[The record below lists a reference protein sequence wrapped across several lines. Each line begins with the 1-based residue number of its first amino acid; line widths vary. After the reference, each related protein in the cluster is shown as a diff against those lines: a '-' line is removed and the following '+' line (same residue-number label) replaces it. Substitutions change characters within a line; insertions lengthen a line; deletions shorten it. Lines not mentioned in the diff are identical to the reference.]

1 MTDLELIIHE
11 TARHDVDE
19 HVEYLDDRDPN
30 MAERFHSEL
39 AHVFERLTSFPAF
52 GQLWPSPNPAHHDLR
67 RAALPTL
74 PFSVFYRPT
83 RAIIEVVRVLH
94 HAQDVPPLLDDL

>member
-1 MTDLELIIHE
+1 VTDLELIIHE

-67 RAALPTL
+67 RAVMPTL
-74 PFSVFYRPT
+74 PFSVFYRST
-83 RAIIEVVRVLH
+83 RTTIEVIRVLH
-94 HAQDVPPLLDDL
+94 HAQNVPPLLDDL